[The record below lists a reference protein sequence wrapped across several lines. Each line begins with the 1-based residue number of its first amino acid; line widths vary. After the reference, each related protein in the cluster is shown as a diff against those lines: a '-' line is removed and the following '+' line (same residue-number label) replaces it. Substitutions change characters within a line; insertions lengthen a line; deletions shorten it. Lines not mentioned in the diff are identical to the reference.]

1 MAYVLEKNL
10 MRDFPLQSLSPWLQK
25 WFTGYVFITFI
36 LKRNL
41 ISLASIRSY
50 LFLATCQA
58 KQSQEKKHL
67 GEAELG
73 VYQLNNNEKNN
84 IVSTF

>member
-1 MAYVLEKNL
+1 MW
-10 MRDFPLQSLSPWLQK
+10 DFSLQTLSPWLQK
-25 WFTGYVFITFI
+25 WFTDYVFITFI
-36 LKRNL
+36 LKWNL